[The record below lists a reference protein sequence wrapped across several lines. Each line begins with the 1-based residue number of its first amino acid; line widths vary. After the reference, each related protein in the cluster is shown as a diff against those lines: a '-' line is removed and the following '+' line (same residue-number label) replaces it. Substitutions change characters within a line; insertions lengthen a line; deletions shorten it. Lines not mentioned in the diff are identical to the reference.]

1 MEEDFDTIVREM
13 TEERHRNEYYEDLK
27 NANNGEHEYTMFKCW
42 CWAFKNG
49 EGQTDAKVFAEYL
62 KSENKELDFWAK
74 KHLAETYFGYEY
86 EYSYEKL
93 DWIIRKKK
101 DILEK
106 IDEKDEKL
114 YDLNN

>member
-1 MEEDFDTIVREM
+1 MERDFDTIARQM
-13 TEERHRNEYYEDLK
+13 TKERHRNEYYEDLR
-27 NANNGEHEYTMFKCW
+27 NANYGEQVYTMFKCW

-49 EGQTDAKVFAEYL
+49 KGQTDAKVFAEYL
-62 KSENKELDFWAK
+62 NSENKELDFWAK
-74 KHLAETYFGYEY
+74 KHLAEKYFGYEY
-86 EYSYEKL
+86 EYDYEKH